1 MTVRLI
7 AVSTPVNSA
16 VGLRTPE
23 DLIAYAARVSNP
35 ANQLA
40 GSASRLLA
48 YCIRHGHW
56 SVFETV
62 SMTVEIETTRAI
74 AAQILRHRSFTFQE
88 FSQRYAVVDTD
99 PEPQEARSQDPKN
112 RQASKDNLPNDV
124 KQWWNDAQTKAYA
137 LATETYVEA
146 LERGIAKE
154 CARFVLPLA
163 TPTKM
168 YMTGNVRDWIHYIN
182 LRSANGTQKE
192 HASVAEE
199 IKKVFMAVFPNVSEA
214 LGWVQVAHA

>member
-1 MTVRLI
+1 MTARLV
-7 AVSTPVNSA
+7 AVSAPVDSSQ
-16 VGLRTPE
+16 LRTPE

-35 ANQLA
+35 SNQLA
-40 GSASRLLA
+40 GNASKLLA

-56 SVFETV
+56 SVFETAT
-62 SMTVEIETTRAI
+62 MTIEIETTRAI

-88 FSQRYAVVDTD
+88 FSQRYAVADTD
-99 PEPQEARSQDPKN
+99 PEPQGARSQDAKN
-112 RQASKDNLPNDV
+112 RQASNDDLSDDV
-124 KQWWNDAQTKAYA
+124 KRWWVDAQTKAYA
-137 LATETYVEA
+137 LATETYVAA

-182 LRSANGTQKE
+182 LRTANGTQKE
-192 HASVAEE
+192 HADVAAA
-199 IKKVFMAVFPNVSEA
+199 IKKIFTAVFPEVSKA
-214 LGWVQVAHA
+214 LGWT